1 MSSRSASNLAGL
13 IHNLSG
19 TAQDVAYAYARNQAQ
34 EIVTQT
40 WSNDAYQWRG
50 GVNGVRGYSANGLN
64 QYTSV
69 AGAALGFDA
78 SGNLK
83 SDATWSW
90 AYDADNQL
98 RSASRTGTSV
108 SLAYDAAGRLRREV
122 LNAGATTQFLYD
134 GADLVGEYD
143 AAGAL
148 LRRYVHGPGVDEP
161 LVAYTG
167 SATGN
172 KEWLYADHLGSVVA
186 SANPAGTSTAVYSY
200 GPFGEPNQSAGTRFR
215 YTGQTLMPNLGLYY
229 YKARFYSP
237 TLGRFMQTDPIGF
250 ADGLN
255 LYSYVGNGPVNF
267 NDPSG
272 LIAVDAK
279 ALAGKL
285 GDSVGN
291 WWDASAA
298 GFQSESLGGFTNKV
312 LQGLPVSAAGFAVVR
327 GQGGRF
333 ASLAGQVGDDLTAHH
348 IPQAALNFMPVKEGG
363 AIVMTT
369 TEHWATRTYGFKGV
383 VTAVEDAAKS
393 FRDVLAADIRD
404 VRRIVGNAYNEG
416 LQTVADYYRRV
427 APDLIAKPP
436 KGP

>member
-1 MSSRSASNLAGL
+1 M
-13 IHNLSG
+13 
-19 TAQDVAYAYARNQAQ
+19 
-34 EIVTQT
+34 
-40 WSNDAYQWRG
+40 
-50 GVNGVRGYSANGLN
+50 RGYSANGLN

-98 RSASRTGTSV
+98 RSASRGGTSV

-122 LNAGATTQFLYD
+122 LNAGAATQFLYD

-167 SATGN
+167 SGTAN

-267 NDPSG
+267 RDPTG
-272 LIAVDAK
+272 LIAADAK

-298 GFQSESLGGFTNKV
+298 GFRSESLGGFANKV
-312 LQGLPVSAAGFAVVR
+312 LQGLPVGVAAFGVIAKGTAPMASSASIAIAKSINSEAQVAELVAGSYTPIAGAGAANTLRDAPRLVAEYGGKIGDWAKVGATSTYLIRNLPQPAAAGRSPVEISCAIR
-327 GQGGRF
+327 PISEQSHGSNNRF
-333 ASLAGQVGDDLTAHH
+333 GEL
-348 IPQAALNFMPVKEGG
+348 QARFTQPLRSG
-363 AIVMTT
+363 
-369 TEHWATRTYGFKGV
+369 
-383 VTAVEDAAKS
+383 
-393 FRDVLAADIRD
+393 
-404 VRRIVGNAYNEG
+404 
-416 LQTVADYYRRV
+416 
-427 APDLIAKPP
+427 
-436 KGP
+436 

>member
-1 MSSRSASNLAGL
+1 
-13 IHNLSG
+13 
-19 TAQDVAYAYARNQAQ
+19 
-34 EIVTQT
+34 
-40 WSNDAYQWRG
+40 
-50 GVNGVRGYSANGLN
+50 
-64 QYTSV
+64 
-69 AGAALGFDA
+69 
-78 SGNLK
+78 
-83 SDATWSW
+83 
-90 AYDADNQL
+90 
-98 RSASRTGTSV
+98 
-108 SLAYDAAGRLRREV
+108 
-122 LNAGATTQFLYD
+122 
-134 GADLVGEYD
+134 
-143 AAGAL
+143 
-148 LRRYVHGPGVDEP
+148 
-161 LVAYTG
+161 
-167 SATGN
+167 
-172 KEWLYADHLGSVVA
+172 
-186 SANPAGTSTAVYSY
+186 
-200 GPFGEPNQSAGTRFR
+200 
-215 YTGQTLMPNLGLYY
+215 MPNLGLYY